1 MKTGIVGTGMIV
13 HEFLR
18 MQKERPEIEVTAIV
32 SREKS
37 REKLEALSKEY
48 EIPEFYTDYEEFLQ
62 KADLDVVY
70 VGIISS
76 KHYEYVKKA
85 LEAGKHVIN
94 EKPFTSTLEE
104 AEELA
109 ELAKKKGLYLF
120 EAITLLHFPNY
131 HWIQEHI
138 GQLGKICMVQG
149 NFSQYSSRYDRY
161 LKKEVLPAFDP
172 ALSGGALYDINIYN
186 LHFTAGLFGRP
197 EEVSYKPRIGFNGI
211 DTSGAVI
218 LSYPDFTAVLT
229 GAKDSASPG
238 YVVIQGEKGYI
249 KVHGIP
255 SECREIEA
263 FLDGEKKTFSLNE
276 NRHRMTDEMLEFDR
290 ILKEQDREAMERL
303 LAHSLTVMEIAFR
316 ARKDGGIRF
325 GADQ

>member
-1 MKTGIVGTGMIV
+1 MRVGVVGTGMIV
-13 HEFLR
+13 HEFLK
-18 MQKERPEIEVTAIV
+18 MQKERSEIEVTAIV
-32 SREKS
+32 SRKES
-37 REKLEALSKEY
+37 LEKLETLSKTY
-48 EIPEFYTDYEEFLQ
+48 EIPEVYINYEIFLQ
-62 KADLDVVY
+62 KSDCDVVY
-70 VGIISS
+70 VGIVSS

-104 AEELA
+104 AQELVD
-109 ELAKKKGLYLF
+109 LAKEKGLYLF

-131 HWIQEHI
+131 HWIRENLER
-138 GQLGKICMVQG
+138 LGKICMVQG

-197 EEVSYKPRIGFNGI
+197 EEVFYRPRIGFNGI

-218 LSYPDFTAVLT
+218 LSYPDFTAVLV

-238 YVVIQGEKGYI
+238 YGVIQGEKGYI

-263 FLDGEKKTFSLNE
+263 FLDGEKKIFSLNR

-290 ILKEQDREAMERL
+290 ILREQDQKTMERL
-303 LAHSLTVMEIAFR
+303 LNHSLTVMDIASR

-325 GADQ
+325 GADR